1 MFFLQTI
8 LNDWNAGKIKYYTH
22 PPETETK
29 ETHVSAAIVETFAK
43 EFSLDNLENELTD
56 ITEPNPSETMAI
68 ESSGMISNIHHE
80 DDDEDNMSETE
91 EVVDDMEENEENIGQ
106 LSKRLA
112 FNTKTKAKSNND
124 DSTLPKFKV
133 EGLNK
138 MKKAAKIREKKEKK
152 DRKRRDKVATELSN
166 DLDHAF
172 EALGKTSE
180 EKYDFDQDYSMK

>member
-1 MFFLQTI
+1 MQTI
-8 LNDWNAGKIKYYTH
+8 LNDWNAGKIKYYTY

-29 ETHVSAAIVETFAK
+29 ETHVSAEIVETFAK
-43 EFSLDNLENELTD
+43 EFNLENLENELTD

-68 ESSGMISNIHHE
+68 ESSGMISNIHHDE
-80 DDDEDNMSETE
+80 EDNMSET
-91 EVVDDMEENEENIGQ
+91 DDDEMAENEENIGQ

-112 FNTKTKAKSNND
+112 FNAKTKAKSNDD
-124 DSTLPKFKV
+124 DSNMPKFKA

-152 DRKRRDKVATELSN
+152 DRRRRDKVATELSN

-172 EALGKTSE
+172 EALGKTPS